1 MNARLE
7 PSILIGTTEAQS
19 LKSLAM
25 RYFTLA
31 SIAEGKTEIY
41 LKNETE
47 DLFALKDAL
56 SDLGVYYSRDKSVY
70 TVTPPE
76 KFENFYMRF
85 SVKDSISALRFLL
98 PVMITKC
105 SRIEVSGTG
114 KLTKKDVA
122 TGMET
127 LKGVVFDSKTLP
139 AFVSGEL
146 KVGEYVVSD
155 TNSQLISGLLIALPL
170 LNGDSKIT
178 FLEKPK
184 KQTSILLDM
193 TVFAM
198 KEFGVSV
205 NKTDK
210 GYDIKGGQKYIAP
223 KYQLVV
229 EGDYST
235 AGYFLG
241 ANLIGASVQVENLSE
256 TSIQAERAIT
266 SYLEQI
272 SNGKKEIELKG
283 KTGWVFLLTALA
295 CKLDRTTTFTNVKI
309 KDKDKDKFL
318 DFIRTLNLLGATITL
333 NDTVLTVQGKSKL
346 SGGIM
351 LDTMGDAKVAM
362 SYIILSSAL
371 DSAVTILSVEAGMS
385 EQSSFLNEYIRLGGK
400 CTVI

>member
-1 MNARLE
+1 
-7 PSILIGTTEAQS
+7 
-19 LKSLAM
+19 
-25 RYFTLA
+25 
-31 SIAEGKTEIY
+31 
-41 LKNETE
+41 
-47 DLFALKDAL
+47 
-56 SDLGVYYSRDKSVY
+56 
-70 TVTPPE
+70 
-76 KFENFYMRF
+76 
-85 SVKDSISALRFLL
+85 
-98 PVMITKC
+98 
-105 SRIEVSGTG
+105 
-114 KLTKKDVA
+114 
-122 TGMET
+122 
-127 LKGVVFDSKTLP
+127 
-139 AFVSGEL
+139 
-146 KVGEYVVSD
+146 
-155 TNSQLISGLLIALPL
+155 
-170 LNGDSKIT
+170 
-178 FLEKPK
+178 
-184 KQTSILLDM
+184 
-193 TVFAM
+193 
-198 KEFGVSV
+198 
-205 NKTDK
+205 
-210 GYDIKGGQKYIAP
+210 
-223 KYQLVV
+223 VV